1 MVEAIAT
8 REVDSAGFQTLVFPQ
23 IRDSASCAVCGGGSI
38 QVKFASR
45 DWPINVSTS
54 GIYKCQVTPAGNG
67 RTHVPE
73 VDGVGEV
80 EGGDDANVALEGVPP
95 LHHEVPGA
103 VLFWGSY
110 VSVCLVVKGKRS
122 NKPAGGECMIH
133 SKALAGTDR
142 SEGIM
147 EPLSARLSPTAKSQM
162 STLSCACVHGGVMV
176 KTRSVRESTRR
187 RRLPYTHAQSTGDTM
202 LFPCMYIRGKKLS
215 ENVPGP
221 PPRPPGGS
229 CPSPPTPAGRARA
242 VEGGRGHVHTMMIID
257 EHGSP
262 IPQGT
267 HT

>member
-1 MVEAIAT
+1 MPWWRRWRRGRWT
-8 REVDSAGFQTLVFPQ
+8 PR
-23 IRDSASCAVCGGGSI
+23 
-38 QVKFASR
+38 ASR
-45 DWPINVSTS
+45 RWCSHRSETAPAVRCVVADPSRLNSHRGTGQLNVSTS

-103 VLFWGSY
+103 ILFWGSY
-110 VSVCLVVKGKRS
+110 VRVCLVVKGKRS

-162 STLSCACVHGGVMV
+162 STLSCARVHGG
-176 KTRSVRESTRR
+176 
-187 RRLPYTHAQSTGDTM
+187 
-202 LFPCMYIRGKKLS
+202 
-215 ENVPGP
+215 
-221 PPRPPGGS
+221 
-229 CPSPPTPAGRARA
+229 
-242 VEGGRGHVHTMMIID
+242 
-257 EHGSP
+257 
-262 IPQGT
+262 
-267 HT
+267 